1 MTSKYPTLVKWG
13 KESVEIEFDPAAGV
27 AGLKKE
33 LQDRT
38 GVPMDR
44 MKIMPKSKGL
54 WKGVLKDDTS
64 LADLP
69 LSKISPPIQMLLM
82 GSATLPVEPVKKTV
96 FLEDLPPEEAA
107 KMVEPSGLINLGN
120 TCYLNSVVQCLRV
133 VPHLRDGL
141 RRYIPNRNGN
151 NANNQQAQLHALL
164 LTSLLSTM
172 ETLDKSPEAVS
183 PNNLVMATKMVFPQM
198 AQTGPQGQ
206 PMQQDAEEFYS
217 SVMNVCSNELRGND
231 VLKAAFT
238 GHTGSSEAPKAEE
251 LNGATNV
258 IDAVFGMKM
267 EEVLTCDELS
277 VPEADKDAM
286 ETEGTNENA
295 LVEPPVV
302 TYDLHRKLVC
312 NIQGGSDTN
321 SQVNITHIAEGIQLS
336 LTGKLEKYSDVLG
349 RNAQWTRSQKIAR
362 LPPYLVVQFGRFY
375 WKATPDSQD
384 HAGVKCKVMKPVA
397 FHSVL
402 DIYDFC
408 NDKVKSVLKVSRDKA
423 AQEEEDRVAKKLRGE
438 DETDDKKESGDDAVM
453 EEDTKPAA
461 AEAADDDDDDDDE
474 NDVRFAFQKY
484 VPRRKLCPHI
494 DGGVKEELTV
504 MISGH
509 FQQQYQP
516 GLASSKASNA
526 SLATTT
532 TTTAAASNKVSS
544 PTKAK
549 STAGGGKASAGKPQG
564 KKPTPHLR
572 IKLGLGSKA
581 KAERGEGSGSG
592 KIGGVGDGGGVGVKS
607 PSREMEN
614 QWPESGGYSEMKD
627 GSKKKRVMSDRE
639 EFGF

>member
-461 AEAADDDDDDDDE
+461 AEAADDDDDDDEDLKAALAMSVE
-474 NDVRFAFQKY
+474 PELAPVGPGLPANFQGLYELFAVVTHKG
-484 VPRRKLCPHI
+484 RDA
-494 DGGVKEELTV
+494 DGGHYMGWVKADNSDALGGE
-504 MISGH
+504 
-509 FQQQYQP
+509 
-516 GLASSKASNA
+516 ANA
-526 SLATTT
+526 TNGEKKREQIGDTGED
-532 TTTAAASNKVSS
+532 NDDWFVFDDDEVS
-544 PTKAK
+544 PCKTEDILKLK
-549 STAGGGKASAGKPQG
+549 GGGDWHMSYLNFYRA
-564 KKPTPHLR
+564 KK
-572 IKLGLGSKA
+572 
-581 KAERGEGSGSG
+581 
-592 KIGGVGDGGGVGVKS
+592 
-607 PSREMEN
+607 
-614 QWPESGGYSEMKD
+614 
-627 GSKKKRVMSDRE
+627 
-639 EFGF
+639 